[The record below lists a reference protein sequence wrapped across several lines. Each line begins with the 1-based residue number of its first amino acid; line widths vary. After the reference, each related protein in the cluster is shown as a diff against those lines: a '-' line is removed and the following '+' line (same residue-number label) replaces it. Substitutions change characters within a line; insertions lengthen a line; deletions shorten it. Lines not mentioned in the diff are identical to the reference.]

1 MKPDAAFDAAR
12 PVARHCAE
20 LFRADAGKDADGDG
34 FAQFG
39 ADLAR
44 ALVPGL
50 GGLLGAA
57 KLRISCAAP
66 ATRAAGEILSDAGT
80 LCSAATIAFPDAG
93 AQIGAILDGE
103 TLIALTDR
111 LFGGDGA
118 ASDGELPDELPLMAD
133 LVATQMHT
141 LIGDAMER
149 VLPALGR
156 PQIAGRATSPVGLDL
171 LGRDGEGVTLD
182 LTVAQPGSIDWSF
195 RLVVRVPAQA
205 RFAVR
210 RAKPAMK
217 GHTRRLDPQGGAL
230 GDMPFDL
237 VAVVAETNMPLSK
250 VSALK
255 PGDIVPLP
263 IARQV
268 PLRVGER
275 TLAHGSVGS
284 LDDRVALRISAL
296 S

>member
-20 LFRADAGKDADGDG
+20 LFRADAGRDADGDG

-57 KLRISCAAP
+57 KLRVSCTAP
-66 ATRAAGEILSDAGT
+66 AVRSRAALQSDAGS
-80 LCSAATIAFPDAG
+80 LYSAATIAFPEGG
-93 AQIGAILDGE
+93 AQIGAILDGV

-118 ASDGELPDELPLMAD
+118 ANGGEVPDELPLMAD

-149 VLPALGR
+149 VLPPLGR
-156 PQIAGRATSPVGLDL
+156 PQIAGRSTSPAGLDV
-171 LGRDGEGVTLD
+171 LGRDEDGVALD
-182 LTVAQPGSIDWSF
+182 LTVAQPGSTDWSF
-195 RLVVRVPAQA
+195 RLVVRVAAQA

-210 RAKPAMK
+210 RAKPAAR
-217 GHTRRLDPQGGAL
+217 GRVHRLDPRGGTL
-230 GDMPFDL
+230 GDTPFDL
-237 VAVVAETNMPLSK
+237 VAVVAETNMPLAK

-255 PGDIVPLP
+255 PGDIVPLS

-275 TLAHGSVGS
+275 TLAHGTVGS